1 MKIAR
6 TLLGLTLAASLSVSA
21 AFAADYTIKPKVTEL
36 KVSPER
42 VLLVGNSFMYY
53 NCGVN
58 GYISGFAKDKGK
70 KLSVT
75 MATIGGAGLDWHDVK
90 SYLRPNGLRSY
101 STTNDGSNKLIFH
114 KYPGGKVFEAVVLQD
129 NSQGP
134 IHPELKK
141 FFEKYG
147 AIHSKDIRAT
157 GAEPLFLM
165 TWAYHVRP

>member
-141 FFEKYG
+141 
-147 AIHSKDIRAT
+147 I
-157 GAEPLFLM
+157 L
-165 TWAYHVRP
+165 

>member
-6 TLLGLTLAASLSVSA
+6 NLLGLTLAASLSVS

-75 MATIGGAGLDWHDVK
+75 MATIGGAGLD
-90 SYLRPNGLRSY
+90 
-101 STTNDGSNKLIFH
+101 
-114 KYPGGKVFEAVVLQD
+114 
-129 NSQGP
+129 
-134 IHPELKK
+134 
-141 FFEKYG
+141 
-147 AIHSKDIRAT
+147 
-157 GAEPLFLM
+157 
-165 TWAYHVRP
+165 